1 MAKPKK
7 TAAVAQATS
16 KFNLLS
22 RGAKF
27 GSAVKEALAESSGR
41 LKAGSSVMFDALAS
55 NKTKLIPINDFGL
68 QYLLNSKGFI
78 SGRIFDIIG
87 TDGVGKS
94 TLCFTMLGW
103 AMRHNI
109 PSLYVETEGK
119 PMAKERV
126 MRCLHPNRQLAEQ
139 MFEVLQFEE
148 AYELTDA
155 INKIERWV
163 HAVRSPKASADV
175 RIPNE
180 VPVVVVLDTFS
191 KLMSPK
197 ESVGFD
203 YYKSGGATGGEDDE
217 KEAADKKK
225 KKPGAKKEKKKEV
238 MEIDSM
244 SNMEHAKIAHR
255 WCRRLPSFLVHNNC
269 FLIIVRHQNEK
280 VDMSGGGGSF
290 VPLEVVE
297 GSNRTSIG
305 GKAFGQSC
313 AYQVV
318 IASEKAEFAQIRGE
332 RKRVSQGAKI
342 KVSKNSYGQGGRSLR
357 YNVVLEP
364 RRDTETEQEMSID
377 FSVGLPDV
385 LSQTGMF
392 AVRIKS
398 ANSVAVKE
406 LGVEDAT
413 PQDVSKALH
422 QKPELM
428 QDIGKRLGFEGL
440 KDPVREV
447 PDLNPMFASDEAEQA
462 SA

>member
-1 MAKPKK
+1 ML
-7 TAAVAQATS
+7 
-16 KFNLLS
+16 FN
-22 RGAKF
+22 
-27 GSAVKEALAESSGR
+27 ALT
-41 LKAGSSVMFDALAS
+41 S
-55 NKTKLIPINDFGL
+55 NKTKMIPIYDFGL
-68 QYLLNSKGFI
+68 QYLLNSQGFI

-109 PSLYVETEGK
+109 PGLYVETEGK

-126 MRCLHPNRQLAEQ
+126 MRCLHPNRKLAEQ
-139 MFEVLQFEE
+139 MFDVMQFEE
-148 AYELTDA
+148 AYEITDA

-163 HAVRSPKASADV
+163 HLVRSPKSAADA
-175 RIPNE
+175 RIPIE
-180 VPVVVVLDTFS
+180 VPVMVVLDTFS

-203 YYKSGGATGGEDDE
+203 YYKSGGATGGEDEETAD
-217 KEAADKKK
+217 DKKK

-238 MEIDSM
+238 MAVDSM

-255 WCRRLPSFLVHNNC
+255 WCRRLPSFLTHNNC
-269 FLIIVRHQNEK
+269 FLVVVRHQNEK
-280 VDMSGGGGSF
+280 VDMSGGGGGSF
-290 VPLEVVE
+290 VPLEVAE

-313 AYQVV
+313 AYQVIV
-318 IASEKAEFAQIRGE
+318 TTEKAEFAQIRGE
-332 RKRVSQGAKI
+332 RKRVSQGAKL
-342 KVSKNSYGQGGRSLR
+342 KVSKNSYGQGGRSLK

-364 RRDTETEQEMSID
+364 RHDTEDHQEQSID

-398 ANSVAVKE
+398 ASSVAVKE
-406 LGVEDAT
+406 LGLEDAT
-413 PQDVSKALH
+413 PQQVSQALH

-428 QDIGKRLGFEGL
+428 RDVGTRLGFEGL
-440 KDPVREV
+440 KNPVREV
-447 PDLNPMFASDEAEQA
+447 PDLNPTFVSDETKQA
-462 SA
+462 GA